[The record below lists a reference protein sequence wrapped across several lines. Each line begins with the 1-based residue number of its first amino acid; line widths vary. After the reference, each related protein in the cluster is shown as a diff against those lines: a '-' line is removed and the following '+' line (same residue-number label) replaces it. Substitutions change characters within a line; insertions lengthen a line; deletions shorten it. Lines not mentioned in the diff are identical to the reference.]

1 MSGAARSSE
10 VLQERPRWGALVT
23 LFFAPAFIF
32 ANMYTTQA
40 ILPVLGQAF
49 HVSAPT
55 AGLTV
60 SLLVLAVAIGSL
72 FYGPLSDRVGR
83 KPVMVG
89 ISFLVIVPTL
99 LCGLAPNF
107 SVLVVLRSMQ
117 GLLMPGLTSVAIPY
131 VNEEFAGKG
140 RGMAMGVYVS
150 GLTLGGLFARV
161 GSAALAGIYNWRIA
175 LLAFAIPTLIAALAM
190 WRFLPETKG
199 REVRG
204 VSSLHG
210 RDKSGSHDKSGYL
223 PPRQGAYAPGIASL
237 AVYGQ
242 FAKNIM
248 DGEFFRQ
255 TLHDMALHWHNR
267 RLVGAFIIGF
277 TLFFGFIGTF
287 TYLPYY
293 LTGPHFR
300 LPTVAL
306 SLVYLLWL
314 TGVFSPAAGTL
325 AGRIGSRRAIVFSM
339 GLAATGL
346 LITLI
351 PLLPVVIFG
360 LGLLALG
367 MFATVPAVNL
377 YLGEQATTAKGAAA
391 SVYLSRYYFG
401 GSFGAVLP
409 GLALVWAGW
418 SGVVL
423 LCLGMVL
430 VAIAADIALC

>member
-1 MSGAARSSE
+1 MANVPLLTVE
-10 VLQERPRWGALVT
+10 PQEHPRWGALVA

-40 ILPVLGQAF
+40 ILPVLSYDFGI
-49 HVSAPT
+49 SAPT
-55 AGLTV
+55 SGLTV
-60 SLLVLAVAIGSL
+60 SLLVLAVAVGSL
-72 FYGPLSDRVGR
+72 FYGPLSDRIGR

-89 ISFLVIVPTL
+89 SSFLVIVPTL

-107 SVLVVLRSMQ
+107 AVLVVLRTLQ
-117 GLLMPGLTSVAIPY
+117 GLLMPGLTSVAIAY

-140 RGMAMGVYVS
+140 RGLAMGIYVS

-161 GSAALAGIYNWRIA
+161 GSAALTGVFNWRIA
-175 LLAFAIPTLIAALAM
+175 LLAFTLPTLIAALVM
-190 WRFLPETKG
+190 WRLLPDTQGKQG
-199 REVRG
+199 RNA
-204 VSSLHG
+204 SSLH
-210 RDKSGSHDKSGYL
+210 
-223 PPRQGAYAPGIASL
+223 
-237 AVYGQ
+237 
-242 FAKNIM
+242 M
-248 DGEFFRQ
+248 DGRFLRQ
-255 TLHDMALHWHNR
+255 TLHDMALHWRNR

-293 LTGPHFR
+293 LTGQPFK
-300 LPTVAL
+300 LPTIAL

-314 TGVFSPAAGTL
+314 TGIFSPTAGTL
-325 AGRIGSRRAIVFSM
+325 AGRIGSRRSIAFSM

-351 PLLPVVIFG
+351 PILPVVIFG

-367 MFATVPAVNL
+367 MFSTVPAVNL
-377 YLGEQATTAKGAAA
+377 YLGEQATTAKGTAA
-391 SVYLSRYYFG
+391 SVYLSLYYFG

-418 SGVVL
+418 TGVVF
-423 LCLGMVL
+423 LCLVMVV
-430 VAIAADIALC
+430 VAIACDLLLC

>member
-1 MSGAARSSE
+1 MSGAARASE

-40 ILPVLGQAF
+40 ILPVLSQDF
-49 HVSAPT
+49 HISAPT

-107 SVLVVLRSMQ
+107 GVLVVLRSMQ

-140 RGMAMGVYVS
+140 RGLAMGVYVS

-199 REVRG
+199 KRVRG
-204 VSSLHG
+204 VSSL
-210 RDKSGSHDKSGYL
+210 
-223 PPRQGAYAPGIASL
+223 Q
-237 AVYGQ
+237 
-242 FAKNIM
+242 M

-314 TGVFSPAAGTL
+314 TGAFSPAAGTL
-325 AGRIGSRRAIVFSM
+325 AGRIGSRQAIVFSM

-351 PLLPVVIFG
+351 PLLPMVIFG

-391 SVYLSRYYFG
+391 SVYLSLYYFG

>member
-1 MSGAARSSE
+1 MTNVPLPTSE
-10 VLQERPRWGALVT
+10 PQEHPRWGALIA

-40 ILPVLGQAF
+40 ILPVLSQDFGI
-49 HVSAPT
+49 SASA

-89 ISFLVIVPTL
+89 SSFLVIIPTL
-99 LCGLAPNF
+99 LCGLAPSF
-107 SVLVVLRSMQ
+107 AVLVLLRSIQ

-140 RGMAMGVYVS
+140 RGLAMGIYVS

-161 GSAALAGIYNWRIA
+161 GSAALTGVFNWRIA
-175 LLAFAIPTLIAALAM
+175 LLVFTLPTLIAALAM
-190 WRFLPETKG
+190 WRLLPDT
-199 REVRG
+199 
-204 VSSLHG
+204 SS
-210 RDKSGSHDKSGYL
+210 KSGGNVSNLRIDRRFL
-223 PPRQGAYAPGIASL
+223 
-237 AVYGQ
+237 
-242 FAKNIM
+242 
-248 DGEFFRQ
+248 RQ

-277 TLFFGFIGTF
+277 TLFFGFIGIF

-293 LTGPHFR
+293 LTGPSFK
-300 LPTVAL
+300 LPTIAL
-306 SLVYLLWL
+306 GLVYLLWL
-314 TGVFSPAAGTL
+314 TGIFSPTAGTI
-325 AGRIGSRRAIVFSM
+325 AGRIGSRRAIAFSM
-339 GLAATGL
+339 TLAAIGL

-351 PLLPVVIFG
+351 PILPIVIFG

-367 MFATVPAVNL
+367 MFSTVPAVNL
-377 YLGEQATTAKGAAA
+377 YLGEQATTAKGTAA
-391 SVYLSRYYFG
+391 SVYLSLYYFG

-409 GLALVWAGW
+409 GVALLWVGW
-418 SGVVL
+418 TGVVF
-423 LCLGMVL
+423 LCLGMVA
-430 VAIAADIALC
+430 VAIACDLLLC

>member
-1 MSGAARSSE
+1 MSSAARSSE
-10 VLQERPRWGALVT
+10 VLQERPRWGALAT

-40 ILPVLGQAF
+40 ILPVLGQDF
-49 HVSAPT
+49 HVSAPA

-60 SLLVLAVAIGSL
+60 SLLVLAVAVGSL
-72 FYGPLSDRVGR
+72 FYGPLADRVGR

-89 ISFLVIVPTL
+89 ISFLVIIPTL

-107 SVLVVLRSMQ
+107 TVLVALRTMQ
-117 GLLMPGLTSVAIPY
+117 GLLMPGL
-131 VNEEFAGKG
+131 
-140 RGMAMGVYVS
+140 
-150 GLTLGGLFARV
+150 ARV

-175 LLAFAIPTLIAALAM
+175 LLAFTVPTLIAALAM

-199 REVRG
+199 KRVRG
-204 VSSLHG
+204 ASSLH
-210 RDKSGSHDKSGYL
+210 
-223 PPRQGAYAPGIASL
+223 
-237 AVYGQ
+237 
-242 FAKNIM
+242 M

-293 LTGPHFR
+293 LTGPYFK

-325 AGRIGSRRAIVFSM
+325 AGRTGSRRAIVFSM
-339 GLAATGL
+339 GLAAAGL

-351 PLLPVVIFG
+351 PMLPVVLFG

-391 SVYLSRYYFG
+391 SVYLSLYYFG

-418 SGVVL
+418 NGVVG
-423 LCLGMVL
+423 LCLVMVL
-430 VAIAADIALC
+430 VAIAAAIVLC